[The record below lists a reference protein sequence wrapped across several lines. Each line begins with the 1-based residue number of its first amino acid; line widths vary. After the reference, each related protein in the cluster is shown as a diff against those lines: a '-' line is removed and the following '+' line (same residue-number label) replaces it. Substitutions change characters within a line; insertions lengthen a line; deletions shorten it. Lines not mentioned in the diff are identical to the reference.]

1 MISTKRLSL
10 RPWQIDDAEALFKYA
25 SDERVSELALWPTH
39 TSIEMSRNVIRDY
52 FIPNPHTFAMIL
64 KESEEA
70 IGCIGLVPEGNEH
83 FTPESNERE
92 IGYWIG
98 YPFWNLGLT
107 TEALTAFKGYCQTR
121 LRLLSLLITTDTRN
135 IASQKVAIKCGFSAL
150 EDYIFEGVPCK
161 AFRLKL

>member
-135 IASQKVAIKCGFSAL
+135 IASQKVAIK
-150 EDYIFEGVPCK
+150 
-161 AFRLKL
+161 